1 MPLPSYFT
9 DFLTNIRLSKNQR
22 DDLITGHKTLRNRLE
37 QDETLGDIIVST
49 FLQGS
54 YRRSTAVKPQGD
66 KRADVDVIVVTNLD
80 HSNHTPA
87 DVITLFTPFCEKYYK
102 GKYTIQGRSIG
113 IELSYVDLDIV
124 ITSAPSQADQ
134 NMLRSASVTTSEDL
148 SSTSDWRLVQAW
160 VEPSKRILY
169 GSAYNAM
176 LESVRAATEW
186 KLAPLLI
193 PDQDA
198 QCWVE
203 THPLEQIRWTRDKN
217 RNTNAHFI
225 NVVKALK
232 WWRILRLS
240 DLKYPKGYP
249 IEHMIGD
256 CCPNGISSVAEGIVQ
271 TLESIVRT
279 YSTHRQLK
287 TCPSLPDR
295 GVPSHNVWKRV
306 SGDDFVAFYDR
317 VKNAANIAR
326 AGLDAKTVQ
335 EKVANWQLLFGKDFP
350 DAPDS
355 GEKTNSGN
363 GSSPSGG
370 FSERTSTTTIGG
382 GRFA

>member
-9 DFLTNIRLSKNQR
+9 DFLSKIRLSPNQR
-22 DDLITGHKTLRNRLE
+22 NDLITGHKTLRSRLE
-37 QDETLGDIIVST
+37 QDETLGDIIIST

-80 HSNHTPA
+80 HSTHTPA
-87 DVITLFTPFCEKYYK
+87 DIITLFTPFCEKHYK
-102 GKYTIQGRSIG
+102 GKYNIQGRSIG

-160 VEPSKRILY
+160 VEPSQRTAY
-169 GSAYNAM
+169 GGAYNAM
-176 LESVRAATEW
+176 LESVRATVEW

-217 RNTNAHFI
+217 KNTNAHFI

-232 WWRILRLS
+232 WWRILRLA

-249 IEHMIGD
+249 VEHMIGN
-256 CCPNGISSVAEGIVQ
+256 CCPDGISSVAEGIVH
-271 TLESIVRT
+271 TLESIVST
-279 YSTHRQLK
+279 YSTYRYQEA
-287 TCPSLPDR
+287 CPSLPDR

-317 VKNAANIAR
+317 VKEAASIAR
-326 AGLDAKTVQ
+326 AGLEAKTIQ
-335 EKVANWQLLFGKDFP
+335 EKVANWQLLFGKEFP
-350 DAPDS
+350 DAPD
-355 GEKTNSGN
+355 N
-363 GSSPSGG
+363 GGKSNDSNGPSTSGG
-370 FSERTSTTTIGG
+370 FSERTGTTTIGG

>member
-9 DFLTNIRLSKNQR
+9 DFLANIRLSQNQR
-22 DDLITGHKTLRNRLE
+22 NDLITGHKTLRTRLE
-37 QDETLGDIIVST
+37 QDDVLRKIIVST

-54 YRRSTAVKPQGD
+54 YRRSTAVRPQGE

-80 HSNHTPA
+80 HSTHTPA
-87 DVITLFTPFCEKYYK
+87 DVIELFTPFCEKYYK
-102 GKYTIQGRSIG
+102 GKYVIQGRSIG

-124 ITSAPSQADQ
+124 ITSAPSEADQ
-134 NMLRSASVTTSEDL
+134 TMLRSASVTTSEDL

-160 VEPSKRILY
+160 VEPSQRTAY
-169 GSAYNAM
+169 GAAYNVM
-176 LESVRAATEW
+176 LENVRAAAEW

-217 RNTNAHFI
+217 KNTNAHFI

-232 WWRILRLS
+232 WWRILRLA

-256 CCPNGISSVAEGIVQ
+256 CCPDGITSVAEGIVQ
-271 TLESIVRT
+271 TLESIVHT
-279 YSTHRQLK
+279 YSAYRYLE

-295 GVPSHNVWKRV
+295 GVPTHNVWKRV
-306 SGDDFVAFYDR
+306 SGDDFIEFYDR
-317 VKNAANIAR
+317 VKEAAIIAR
-326 AGLDAKTVQ
+326 AGLEAETVQ
-335 EKVANWQLLFGKDFP
+335 DKVTNWQLLFGKKFP

-355 GEKTNSGN
+355 GGKSNSGS
-363 GSSPSGG
+363 GPAPGGG
-370 FSERTSTTTIGG
+370 FSERTGTTTIGG